1 MIGRASTFYLG
12 GVGHRVYFFTHFY
25 FVLFFSPFLLDA
37 LHDTQD
43 ISSLTRDGT
52 PAPCRGSTVLTTEP
66 PGKSHPQL

>member
-25 FVLFFSPFLLDA
+25 FIFLPFFIGCTAQHAGSQFPDQGWN
-37 LHDTQD
+37 TC
-43 ISSLTRDGT
+43 
-52 PAPCRGSTVLTTEP
+52 PCRGSTALTTEP